1 MNIAQAYL
9 KPEEKAVFLLRSLYR
24 SFGYLPY
31 KMSKFEEYDLYMR
44 HKEFLKSDRII
55 TFNDADG
62 KLMALKPDVTLS
74 IVKNGENQPGG
85 KQKVCYNENVYRV
98 SPSTH
103 QFREILQT
111 GLECIGD
118 VDLYDLYEVL
128 DLAVKS
134 LAMLSEDFILS
145 VSHVGILTGLFE
157 DWQIPGKAQLDLVK
171 CISEK
176 NIHEM
181 GPICDEFGLSDR
193 AREVMMLLPTLD
205 GELLPTLKVLEGYLE
220 GETAKAAWGELYAL
234 ANLFRGSEY
243 ENRVRLNLSL
253 VDDMKYYNG
262 LVFKGYLA
270 GIWESVLSGG
280 RYDTLPQRMGRKA
293 GAVGF
298 AVYMDLLENLPG
310 RERESDVDVLLL
322 YPDGADAAAVAAKVQ
337 ELQAAGKT
345 VSAQKTIPEKLRYKT
360 LCRLEGEETV

>member
-1 MNIAQAYL
+1 
-9 KPEEKAVFLLRSLYR
+9 
-24 SFGYLPY
+24 
-31 KMSKFEEYDLYMR
+31 
-44 HKEFLKSDRII
+44 
-55 TFNDADG
+55 
-62 KLMALKPDVTLS
+62 
-74 IVKNGENQPGG
+74 
-85 KQKVCYNENVYRV
+85 
-98 SPSTH
+98 
-103 QFREILQT
+103 
-111 GLECIGD
+111 
-118 VDLYDLYEVL
+118 
-128 DLAVKS
+128 
-134 LAMLSEDFILS
+134 
-145 VSHVGILTGLFE
+145 
-157 DWQIPGKAQLDLVK
+157 
-171 CISEK
+171 
-176 NIHEM
+176 
-181 GPICDEFGLSDR
+181 
-193 AREVMMLLPTLD
+193 
-205 GELLPTLKVLEGYLE
+205 LE

>member
-157 DWQIPGKAQLDLVK
+157 AWQVPGKAQAGLVK

-193 AREVMMLLPTLD
+193 AREGMMLLPALD
-205 GELLPTLKVLEGYLE
+205 GELLPTLKALENHLE
-220 GETAKAAWGELYAL
+220 GEMAKAAWDELYAL

-243 ENRVRLNLSL
+243 ENKIRLNLSL

-280 RYDTLPQRMGRKA
+280 RYDTLPQHMGRKA

-322 YPDGADAAAVAAKVQ
+322 YPQGAEPAIVAGKVR
-337 ELQAAGKT
+337 ELQAEGKT
-345 VSAQKTIPEKLRYKT
+345 VSAQKIIPEKLRYKT
-360 LCRLEGEETV
+360 LCRLEGEEKV

>member
-128 DLAVKS
+128 ELAVKS

-157 DWQIPGKAQLDLVK
+157 AWQVPGKAQAGSPVVTV
-171 CISEK
+171 
-176 NIHEM
+176 NY
-181 GPICDEFGLSDR
+181 G
-193 AREVMMLLPTLD
+193 
-205 GELLPTLKVLEGYLE
+205 VL
-220 GETAKAAWGELYAL
+220 
-234 ANLFRGSEY
+234 
-243 ENRVRLNLSL
+243 
-253 VDDMKYYNG
+253 
-262 LVFKGYLA
+262 
-270 GIWESVLSGG
+270 
-280 RYDTLPQRMGRKA
+280 
-293 GAVGF
+293 
-298 AVYMDLLENLPG
+298 
-310 RERESDVDVLLL
+310 
-322 YPDGADAAAVAAKVQ
+322 
-337 ELQAAGKT
+337 GKS
-345 VSAQKTIPEKLRYKT
+345 SAS
-360 LCRLEGEETV
+360 